1 MSFVGGL
8 HLFGGWAGPWVSAHF
23 DLEQWAQSWRE
34 KKKERETEK
43 AIPELVEVRP
53 EKMMQEAGAGENPST
68 GKQMS
73 PVARQSEEE
82 LE

>member
-1 MSFVGGL
+1 MGFICLVVGLGRGCRPILTWSSGL
-8 HLFGGWAGPWVSAHF
+8 RGRGRRRR
-23 DLEQWAQSWRE
+23 RE
-34 KKKERETEK
+34 RQRR